1 MSVTTEPI
9 EEMVGG
15 IYAAMRQGT
24 IKSLLESLSREFEPG
39 LSFPSNMPSRVVRLN
54 D

>member
-15 IYAAMRQGT
+15 IYQAMRQGT
-24 IKSLLESLSREFEPG
+24 IRNLLESLSREFEPG
-39 LSFPSNMPSRVVRLN
+39 LSFPNSMPSRLVRLE